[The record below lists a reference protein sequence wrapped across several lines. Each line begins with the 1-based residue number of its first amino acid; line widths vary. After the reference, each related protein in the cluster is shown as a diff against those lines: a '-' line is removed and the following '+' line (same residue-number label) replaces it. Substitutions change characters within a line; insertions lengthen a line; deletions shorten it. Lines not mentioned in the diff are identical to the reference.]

1 MTQIPRFRILKVAL
15 KRMSIYGLISLST
28 YLITINSVVEKRN
41 VEPRKVDQ
49 NVFKDILH
57 ILKTPLVYNDT
68 ETNNILLFDEH
79 ASQKRNVE
87 QTAQLI
93 KSVKLAVTLEKGYL
107 LENSQLCSSVKN
119 LSLLII
125 LHTAADH
132 FIRRM
137 DIRRTYANTTV
148 FKSLR
153 VMFLLG
159 TTNDIA
165 VQDKI
170 LAEFKQ
176 YKDILQGDFLDTY
189 HNLTNKGVMGFK
201 WIQERC
207 RNAKVILKVDDDVVV
222 NSQKILKEIIP
233 SFQTKSKSIL
243 CNVNPQYT
251 MPIIRDRESKWYV
264 AENEFKGQNNY
275 PRYCS
280 GFFVMFTNDVIPA
293 LYRAAFKTPFFWVD
307 DVYLYGLLPGKY
319 NDITYTSIEHK
330 VFTLIPNEAIH
341 CFRNSSRTCEYLVT
355 GIYST
360 DHFNEFW
367 KYMSQQYI
375 NKTA

>member
-15 KRMSIYGLISLST
+15 KRMSIYGLISLFT
-28 YLITINSVVEKRN
+28 YLITINLVVEKRN
-41 VEPRKVDQ
+41 DDPRKVDQ
-49 NVFKDILH
+49 KVLKDTLH
-57 ILKTPLVYNDT
+57 KMKTPLTYDDT
-68 ETNNILLFDEH
+68 ETKNMLLFHKH

-87 QTAQLI
+87 QKTQLI
-93 KSVKLAVTLEKGYL
+93 NSVKLADTLEKGYL

-159 TTNDIA
+159 TTNA
-165 VQDKI
+165 VSVQDKI
-170 LAEFKQ
+170 VTEFKQ
-176 YKDILQGDFLDTY
+176 YRDILQGDFLDTY
-189 HNLTNKGVMGFK
+189 RNLTNKGVMGYK

-222 NSQKILKEIIP
+222 NSHKILKEILP
-233 SFQTKSKSIL
+233 SFQNKSKSIL
-243 CNVNPQYT
+243 CNHILPYT
-251 MPIIRDRESKWYV
+251 MPIIRDKRSKWYV
-264 AENEFKGQNNY
+264 AANEFKGQNNY
-275 PRYCS
+275 PEYCS
-280 GFFVMFTNDVIPA
+280 GFFVMITNDVIPA
-293 LYRAAFKTPFFWVD
+293 IYRAAFKTPFFWID

-319 NDITYTSIEHK
+319 NDITYTSIGHK
-330 VFTLIPNEAIH
+330 VFTLIPNKAIH
-341 CFRNSSRTCEYLVT
+341 CFRNTSRTCEYLVT
-355 GIYST
+355 GTYST
-360 DHFNEFW
+360 NHFKEIW
-367 KYMSQQYI
+367 KYMTQQYVNI
-375 NKTA
+375 TA